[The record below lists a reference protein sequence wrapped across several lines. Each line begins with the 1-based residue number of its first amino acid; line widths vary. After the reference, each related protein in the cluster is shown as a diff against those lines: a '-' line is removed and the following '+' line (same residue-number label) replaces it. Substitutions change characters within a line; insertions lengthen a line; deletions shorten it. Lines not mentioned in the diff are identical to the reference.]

1 MVLGQCLD
9 IFEESGTTSWQDV
22 ETIQKYKTG
31 CLLSVPLMIA
41 AILAG
46 RPQDMDAWHRIGNQ
60 IGLAF
65 QIQDDILDVRL
76 TPEEFGKSTSDSDN
90 EKVTCVSIYG
100 IETAERMMNSLYDE
114 AIRLVL
120 SFGAFDAAGIIAMIE
135 QIRGRTM

>member
-1 MVLGQCLD
+1 MMIG
-9 IFEESGTTSWQDV
+9 
-22 ETIQKYKTG
+22 
-31 CLLSVPLMIA
+31 SV
-41 AILAG
+41 LAG
-46 RPQDMDAWHRIGNQ
+46 HPEDAEKWHRIGDM